1 MATYLLT
8 SYLKTLKVTIF
19 TFSLLFAFS
28 LRAMAQNS
36 TLITG
41 RVLSESTKEPVPYA
55 HISIP
60 GTGIGTIANGEGR
73 FRLIVPIVYEGKQV
87 KISCIGYADY
97 LFPIK
102 KGGEENLIVL
112 LNESSHALESVTIKP
127 NDLAKKIILQAIEN
141 IPINYPDTPEILK
154 GFVTEKAY
162 PDSSRQD
169 APFYIVEA
177 AIKAYKDPYSKA
189 STNGDIKLLK
199 GRRFMGAN
207 IDSLPVRFYGGGHEP
222 HGLDFVM
229 RRNGPLD
236 KNKIDGFFFE
246 IEDTLKYG
254 NKDIVVISFASLKDE
269 DHGKLHIALDSY
281 AITKAEIRTTSLSL
295 FERLSNIA
303 SSYNRLFRHYITTY
317 SHDDAVWRLKHI
329 QYSTYFQSNQAK
341 SSIYLKTDFVTTDF
355 YEQKESLPYLEKFH
369 YKDVFLNSIGEY
381 DKDFWK
387 DYNIILPNADAGENH
402 LILTE
407 NTKELGREN
416 KQEKM
421 LRIIKKI
428 RLDYSL
434 FYFKSNLSPT
444 VATMPGLP
452 KALGIQEQAYHYLG
466 LSTRLQYEI
475 YDQFIVG
482 LENQASFSNKRFSS
496 NWLTFA
502 YEANLNPHRRPIYV
516 SPAFKAGYIKQ
527 RLFLESFSQEG
538 ETKINGKT
546 FDSKKVDAF
555 YETRGFSIAPS
566 ITIAI
571 EKSKSWRYFVSAT
584 YPFQIHPTQGLFL
597 REKELFLTRK
607 STFVKEGK
615 QGLRFGESNKSP
627 FNNNLEF
634 AAGIVWKF

>member
-8 SYLKTLKVTIF
+8 SYLTTLKGTII

-41 RVLSESTKEPVPYA
+41 RVLRESTKEPVPYA
-55 HISIP
+55 HLTIV

-73 FRLIVPIVYEGKQV
+73 FRLIVPIAYEGKQV

-102 KGGEENLIVL
+102 KDGEENLIVL

-127 NDLAKKIILQAIEN
+127 DDLAKKIILQAIEN
-141 IPINYPDTPEILK
+141 IPINYPDGPEILK

-177 AIKAYKDPYSKA
+177 AIEAYKDPYSKA
-189 STNGDIKLLK
+189 STNGAIKLLK

-207 IDSLPVRFYGGGHEP
+207 IDSLPIRFYGGVHEP
-222 HGLDFVM
+222 HRFDFVM

-236 KNKIDGFFFE
+236 RGKINRFFFE

-281 AITKAEIRTTSLSL
+281 AITKAEIRTTSSGLFDGLSYT
-295 FERLSNIA
+295 A
-303 SSYNRLFRHYITTY
+303 SGYNRLFRRYITTY
-317 SHDDAVWRLKHI
+317 AHEDAVWRLKHI
-329 QYSTYFQSNQAK
+329 QYNTYFQSDESRSNV
-341 SSIYLKTDFVTTDF
+341 YLKTDFVTTDF
-355 YEQKESLPYLEKFH
+355 YEQNEALPYLEKFH
-369 YKDVFLNSIGEY
+369 YKDVFLNSLGEY
-381 DKDFWK
+381 DEHFWK
-387 DYNIILPNADAGENH
+387 DYNIILPDVSENH

-407 NTKELGREN
+407 NTKELGSEN

-421 LRIIKKI
+421 LKIIKKI

-434 FYFKSNLSPT
+434 FYFKSNLSST

-452 KALGIQEQAYHYLG
+452 KALSIQEQAYHYLG

-482 LENQASFSNKRFSS
+482 LENQASFSNKRFSG

-502 YEANLNPHRRPIYV
+502 YEANINPRRRPIYV
-516 SPAFKAGYIKQ
+516 SPAFKAGYVKQ
-527 RLFLESFSQEG
+527 RLFLESFSQES
-538 ETKINGKT
+538 ETEINGKN
-546 FDSKKVDAF
+546 FDSKKIDAF

-597 REKELFLTRK
+597 REKEFFLTRK

-615 QGLRFGESNKSP
+615 QGLHFGESNKSQ